1 MQIEEYV
8 IRQRW
13 ITASKIILH
22 IIQKPNSILSSKLW
36 PISGYKQMFFFLD
49 DTPQKV
55 DRCNVHRG
63 ISMFCIFL
71 PFFCSD
77 LVRNSGILS
86 LDRIIA
92 ESAIC
97 FSSLLPEQPRF
108 QANIPSINLVFNMIR
123 CILLAF
129 FQITYSKRQLVMKNI
144 IINRGLEPIR
154 KGEQF

>member
-13 ITASKIILH
+13 KTASKIILH
-22 IIQKPNSILSSKLW
+22 IIQKPNSINISKYLTPLVLSSKLW

-63 ISMFCIFL
+63 ISMFLIFL
-71 PFFCSD
+71 HFFCSD
-77 LVRNSGILS
+77 LVINSALLS
-86 LDRIIA
+86 LDRIIT

-97 FSSLLPEQPRF
+97 FNSLLPEQPRF
-108 QANIPSINLVFNMIR
+108 QANIPSINLVFNTIR

-129 FQITYSKRQLVMKNI
+129 FQITKKKL
-144 IINRGLEPIR
+144 
-154 KGEQF
+154 

>member
-22 IIQKPNSILSSKLW
+22 IIQKPNSINISKYLTPLVLSSKLW

-49 DTPQKV
+49 DTPQKE

-71 PFFCSD
+71 HFFCSD
-77 LVRNSGILS
+77 FVRNSAFLS
-86 LDRIIA
+86 LDRIIT

-108 QANIPSINLVFNMIR
+108 QANIPSINLVVNMV
-123 CILLAF
+123 CCWHL
-129 FQITYSKRQLVMKNI
+129 SNI
-144 IINRGLEPIR
+144 ASAS
-154 KGEQF
+154 

>member
-1 MQIEEYV
+1 MHIEEYV

-22 IIQKPNSILSSKLW
+22 IIQKPNSIHIHKYLTSLSPLVLSSKLW

-63 ISMFCIFL
+63 ISTFCIFL
-71 PFFCSD
+71 HFFCSD
-77 LVRNSGILS
+77 LVRNSAILS

-97 FSSLLPEQPRF
+97 FRSLLPEQPRF
-108 QANIPSINLVFNMIR
+108 QANIPSINLLFNMIQ
-123 CILLAF
+123 CTLLASF
-129 FQITYSKRQLVMKNI
+129 KYSKRQLVMKNYI
-144 IINRGLEPIR
+144 
-154 KGEQF
+154 

>member
-22 IIQKPNSILSSKLW
+22 IIQKPNSINISKYLTPLVLSSKLW

-63 ISMFCIFL
+63 ISMFRIFL
-71 PFFCSD
+71 HFFCSD
-77 LVRNSGILS
+77 LVINSALLS
-86 LDRIIA
+86 LDRIIT

-97 FSSLLPEQPRF
+97 FNSLLPEQPRF

-129 FQITYSKRQLVMKNI
+129 FQITKKKL
-144 IINRGLEPIR
+144 
-154 KGEQF
+154 

>member
-1 MQIEEYV
+1 MLI

-22 IIQKPNSILSSKLW
+22 IIQKPNSINISKYLTPLVLSSKLW

-63 ISMFCIFL
+63 ISMFLIFL
-71 PFFCSD
+71 HFFCSD
-77 LVRNSGILS
+77 LVINSALLS
-86 LDRIIA
+86 LDRIIT

-97 FSSLLPEQPRF
+97 FNSLLPEQPRF

-129 FQITYSKRQLVMKNI
+129 FQITKKKKKL
-144 IINRGLEPIR
+144 
-154 KGEQF
+154 

>member
-1 MQIEEYV
+1 MLI

-22 IIQKPNSILSSKLW
+22 IIQKPNSINISKYLTSLSPLVLSSELW
-36 PISGYKQMFFFLD
+36 PISVYKQMFFFLD

-55 DRCNVHRG
+55 DRCNVHQG
-63 ISMFCIFL
+63 ISMFCTFL
-71 PFFCSD
+71 HFFCSD
-77 LVRNSGILS
+77 LVINSAFLS
-86 LDRIIA
+86 LDRIIT

-97 FSSLLPEQPRF
+97 FNSLLPEQPRF

-129 FQITYSKRQLVMKNI
+129 FQITKKKL
-144 IINRGLEPIR
+144 
-154 KGEQF
+154 

>member
-1 MQIEEYV
+1 MWRIIQIEEIV
-8 IRQRW
+8 IRPRW
-13 ITASKIILH
+13 ITASKIWIILH
-22 IIQKPNSILSSKLW
+22 IIQKPNSINISKDLTGLSPLVLSSKLW

-71 PFFCSD
+71 HFFCSD
-77 LVRNSGILS
+77 LVRNSAILP

-129 FQITYSKRQLVMKNI
+129 FQITL
-144 IINRGLEPIR
+144 
-154 KGEQF
+154 